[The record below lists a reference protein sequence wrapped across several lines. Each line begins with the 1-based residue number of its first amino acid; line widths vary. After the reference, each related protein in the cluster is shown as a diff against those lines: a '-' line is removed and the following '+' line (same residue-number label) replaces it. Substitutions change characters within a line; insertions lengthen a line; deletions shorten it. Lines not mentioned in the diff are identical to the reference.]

1 MPVLEDPALDFGNR
15 DAVFEACRAKAE
27 ELGKRMAGCSTP
39 WAWHSLASS
48 APRRRCRSG
57 LHDGPGKD
65 PGACPPGHC
74 QAERLILAAS
84 EQENAADLRPAP
96 RAGRFARPAC
106 KNMKNHTLNRRKDE
120 NFRWESI
127 YTQCY
132 GQAAFAVL

>member
-1 MPVLEDPALDFGNR
+1 
-15 DAVFEACRAKAE
+15 
-27 ELGKRMAGCSTP
+27 
-39 WAWHSLASS
+39 
-48 APRRRCRSG
+48 
-57 LHDGPGKD
+57 
-65 PGACPPGHC
+65 
-74 QAERLILAAS
+74 LILAAS

-96 RAGRFARPAC
+96 PLVRAVFCPTLPA